1 MPDLRDMTPFFFF
14 LSFPMDAGA
23 PPVSAAPAST
33 DEPDSQDIWNGDVDN
48 FILTHL
54 EQVKKDRK
62 GTRDQFGAAV
72 WTNLSAQLQSA
83 GHHVYSNDELKD
95 RFHLLKKSKTSTTS
109 SAPRPLE
116 TPPTSHSAAPLPSI
130 SAPLPYAAPS
140 SANATAAPSVPP
152 PPSTAHWTPEA
163 EALLIEHLVEAKAK
177 GQMSENNFK
186 PSVYQSAAAYL
197 REKGYNFTKTQVKGR
212 WTRFKKRLQ
221 DCSEAQNPV
230 RIWMGQCSQHGHCN
244 RPGMGCLHQ
253 AGVDSYSKG
262 HSKAGPFR
270 NKPFPHYDD
279 IASKRRAVAS
289 TPAPKRVR
297 VSAGAQALENM
308 STAFGSLAEGMK
320 SGAFMAAP
328 VTDSPIKKEQAFNI
342 VRAEEGLSPHSLAKA
357 RRVFRG
363 SGEIAREFLSFD
375 PTDENKKE
383 ARHCWLLDEMEQL
396 HINGSVFTYLEV
408 SAYEEFHDD

>member
-1 MPDLRDMTPFFFF
+1 MTNASDLRDMTPFFFF

-23 PPVSAAPAST
+23 PPISAAPAST

-62 GTRDQFGAAV
+62 GTRDQFGASV

-83 GHHVYSNDELKD
+83 GHRVYSNDELKD
-95 RFHLLKKSKTSTTS
+95 RFRLLKKSKTSTTS

-186 PSVYQSAAAYL
+186 PS
-197 REKGYNFTKTQVKGR
+197 GYNFTKTQVKGR
-212 WTRFKKRLQ
+212 WTRFKKDFKIVRRLRTLSGFGW
-221 DCSEAQNPV
+221 DNV
-230 RIWMGQCSQHGHCN
+230 RNMVTATDQVWDAYI
-244 RPGMGCLHQ
+244 
-253 AGVDSYSKG
+253 KG

-375 PTDENKKE
+375 PTDENEKE